1 MDCFHFQHTANNQPS
16 PAKTYPELGSTVMK
30 YLRKEVGE
38 MDIFPKKP
46 LFEQDLEHIVDST
59 GIGTP
64 AALQCEQLTN
74 KQMQN

>member
-1 MDCFHFQHTANNQPS
+1 
-16 PAKTYPELGSTVMK
+16 MK
-30 YLRKEVGE
+30 YLRKEVRE